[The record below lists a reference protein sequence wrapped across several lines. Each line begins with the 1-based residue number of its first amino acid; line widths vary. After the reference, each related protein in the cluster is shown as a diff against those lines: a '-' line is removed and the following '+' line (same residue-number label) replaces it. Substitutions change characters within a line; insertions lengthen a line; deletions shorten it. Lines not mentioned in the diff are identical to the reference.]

1 MSELGWDIDTP
12 MIVSIKQDGKT
23 VMKISIAEII
33 ESSPRQAVLNHIAEC
48 DRTPWLT
55 RWQNEKHAGL
65 VDLLK
70 KDYEA

>member
-12 MIVSIKQDGKT
+12 MILSIKQDGKT
-23 VMKISIAEII
+23 VMKISISEII

-70 KDYEA
+70 KDYD